1 MISCVEWDNNLQ
13 RLKEKIKAVEESL
26 AQRFRACCDWAKA
39 PSYSDSKAIETKE
52 PRRQPLN
59 LWYRNWDSG
68 GGPIKRKRAW
78 ITGV

>member
-39 PSYSDSKAIETKE
+39 PSYSDSKVI
-52 PRRQPLN
+52 
-59 LWYRNWDSG
+59 
-68 GGPIKRKRAW
+68 
-78 ITGV
+78 